1 MKTTCV
7 IKHEILAK
15 CDLFVYMDRNLAFS
29 CDSQVYYKNK
39 DLTERFF
46 LFCFFD
52 VQAPLC
58 FFFSWFVRVC
68 HPGRPE
74 KVLLVTHTVKFS

>member
-39 DLTERFF
+39 DLTES
-46 LFCFFD
+46 
-52 VQAPLC
+52 
-58 FFFSWFVRVC
+58 FFF
-68 HPGRPE
+68 
-74 KVLLVTHTVKFS
+74 VLFF